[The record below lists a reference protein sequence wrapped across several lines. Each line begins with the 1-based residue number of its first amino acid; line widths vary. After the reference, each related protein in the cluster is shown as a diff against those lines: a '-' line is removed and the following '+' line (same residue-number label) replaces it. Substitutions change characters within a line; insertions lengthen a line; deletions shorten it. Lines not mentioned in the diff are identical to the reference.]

1 MSLHTFFGPNASRK
15 RPLDDSSSSSSAEA
29 APLPDPRTFVA
40 WNADSLLT
48 RVKKNASEL
57 GAFLATT
64 KPDVVF
70 VSEVRMPARAPP
82 GAKPKDGKPRER
94 GALSRAD
101 KKASEEAE
109 AIGSLLARHQYRA
122 YYSLADQKYAGS
134 ALLLRRGVAP
144 PTSLAYNLDGG
155 ADAQRH
161 DDEGRIIL
169 ATWRSVELLGTYTP
183 NNGVVEESFA
193 RRRAWDAKVTR
204 FVASRAA
211 APAAGAPPL
220 VYVGDLNVAAAWED
234 VGPSPAWFRNQNG
247 QKADDPQD
255 RGQPGFTEAEQ
266 LRFAEM
272 CAAGALLD
280 ARRLTHPTPD
290 WTADATW
297 RGAPGAPPQPPEFG
311 RYYNKG
317 MRIDYALVHESLK
330 GAVVRCDVLGRGPM
344 RDGFMGSDHCPL
356 LLELKV

>member
-15 RPLDDSSSSSSAEA
+15 RPLDESSSSSSAEA

-70 VSEVRMPARAPP
+70 VSEVRMPARGPP

-161 DDEGRIIL
+161 DDEENIQ
-169 ATWRSVELLGTYTP
+169 W
-183 NNGVVEESFA
+183 
-193 RRRAWDAKVTR
+193 
-204 FVASRAA
+204 
-211 APAAGAPPL
+211 
-220 VYVGDLNVAAAWED
+220 
-234 VGPSPAWFRNQNG
+234 
-247 QKADDPQD
+247 
-255 RGQPGFTEAEQ
+255 
-266 LRFAEM
+266 
-272 CAAGALLD
+272 
-280 ARRLTHPTPD
+280 RRL
-290 WTADATW
+290 
-297 RGAPGAPPQPPEFG
+297 FIG
-311 RYYNKG
+311 RS
-317 MRIDYALVHESLK
+317 I
-330 GAVVRCDVLGRGPM
+330 
-344 RDGFMGSDHCPL
+344 
-356 LLELKV
+356 